1 MNRSFSKIR
10 HIQESNSRLE
20 KRMLSEQF
28 NMDDMDTSSMNDME
42 TSSDEPQSMDRPS
55 LEDAKKSNLIDN
67 VIPMLE
73 EIVNNFMDINCD
85 NVGPGY
91 EDYYKTPE
99 YVQTYCRYYNGKT
112 RSEIFHL
119 LKKLKQQ
126 VEQ

>member
-1 MNRSFSKIR
+1 MNRSYSKIR
-10 HIQESNSRLE
+10 HIQEANNRLE

-28 NMDDMDTSSMNDME
+28 NMDDMDTSSMDDMD
-42 TSSDEPQSMDRPS
+42 TSFIDEPMDRPS
-55 LEDAKKSNLIDN
+55 EEDAQKSNLINN

-85 NVGPGY
+85 NVGGGF
-91 EDYYKTPE
+91 EDYDKTPE

-112 RSEIFHL
+112 RSDIFRL
-119 LKKLKQQ
+119 LKRYKQQ

>member
-1 MNRSFSKIR
+1 MNKSYSKIR
-10 HIQESNSRLE
+10 HIQEANNRLE

-28 NMDDMDTSSMNDME
+28 NMDDMDTSFI
-42 TSSDEPQSMDRPS
+42 DEPMDRPS
-55 LEDAKKSNLIDN
+55 EEDAQKSNLINN

-85 NVGPGY
+85 NVGGGF
-91 EDYYKTPE
+91 EDYNETPE

-112 RSEIFHL
+112 RSDIFRL
-119 LKKLKQQ
+119 LKRYKQQ

>member
-10 HIQESNSRLE
+10 HIQEANSRLE
-20 KRMLSEQF
+20 KRMLSEQIH
-28 NMDDMDTSSMNDME
+28 MDDMGTP
-42 TSSDEPQSMDRPS
+42 SDKPQLMDRPS
-55 LEDAKKSNLIDN
+55 LDDAKKSNLINN

-73 EIVNNFMDINCD
+73 EIVSNFMDINCD

-91 EDYYKTPE
+91 EDYDKTPE

-126 VEQ
+126 VGQ

>member
-1 MNRSFSKIR
+1 MNRSYSKIR

-20 KRMLSEQF
+20 RRMLFEQF
-28 NMDDMDTSSMNDME
+28 NMDDMGTSSMD
-42 TSSDEPQSMDRPS
+42 TSSDEPQTMNRPS
-55 LEDAKKSNLIDN
+55 EEDAQKSNLINN

-85 NVGPGY
+85 NVGGGF
-91 EDYYKTPE
+91 EDYNKTPE

-112 RSEIFHL
+112 RSDIFQL
-119 LKKLKQQ
+119 LKNLKQQ

>member
-20 KRMLSEQF
+20 RRMLFEQF
-28 NMDDMDTSSMNDME
+28 NMDDMGTSSMD
-42 TSSDEPQSMDRPS
+42 TSSDEPQTMNRPS
-55 LEDAKKSNLIDN
+55 EEDAQKSNLINN

-85 NVGPGY
+85 NVGGGF
-91 EDYYKTPE
+91 EDYNKTPE

-112 RSEIFHL
+112 RSDIFRL
-119 LKKLKQQ
+119 LKKYKEQ
-126 VEQ
+126 VGQ

>member
-10 HIQESNSRLE
+10 HIQEANSRLE
-20 KRMLSEQF
+20 KRMLSEQIH
-28 NMDDMDTSSMNDME
+28 MDDMGTP
-42 TSSDEPQSMDRPS
+42 SDKPQLMDRPS
-55 LEDAKKSNLIDN
+55 EEDAQKSNLINN

-85 NVGPGY
+85 NVDGGF
-91 EDYYKTPE
+91 EDYNKTPE

-119 LKKLKQQ
+119 LKKYKQQ
-126 VEQ
+126 VGQ